1 MNRGGLANTRNA
13 LIFAG
18 GVIACSV
25 LLAMSMGSQF
35 TPTYET
41 EGSASEEAEPAT
53 TASASRAQASA
64 PRAQQ
69 TGPSANEFFGDFDG
83 FAEDQALID
92 DTKGFDPKP
101 VDDPSVII
109 ESEPNRAASAPEGSQ
124 VTTRRSSTRSS
135 PGQEGEDEVR
145 RTKPAQPQDDI
156 DWKTPGG

>member
-1 MNRGGLANTRNA
+1 MNGGGLANSRNA

-35 TPTYET
+35 TPTSET

-53 TASASRAQASA
+53 TASA

-109 ESEPNRAASAPEGSQ
+109 ESEPNQAASAPEGSQ

-135 PGQEGEDEVR
+135 PGQEREDEVR

-156 DWKTPGG
+156 DWKTPGA